1 MARQVAQKLSTQH
14 DLVQGVVKR
23 FAEDLLWL
31 SRWPAEPSQAAQPGK
46 WQQGPEE
53 LLWWPMWW
61 CPVPSRWSDAGAA
74 AAPFTAADE
83 PAAGSL
89 VEVGVQVSET
99 PNPVGQTR
107 RAKSTRR
114 GKRKKNEAANC
125 VALHVPGSED
135 ELTERSEPSSVQGQS
150 DSFIEDLAVT
160 AERAAGPA
168 AQAIGLPVEDVVC
181 CSCLQSDPSS
191 QSAGSPHGEELG
203 NICVDADSLLRFL
216 SASEWASVQQ
226 TARHLCPGFKVSSPA
241 SVDIGLLKE
250 LLGAT
255 FVDGLQE
262 IEGWLDFAGAA
273 EELDILEQDIWNGGT
288 QSTQAACVKVFSS
301 LRWRLADFLEQAG
314 RVLAFWINA
323 TCEADASAQDF
334 VVRASVVS
342 SANPHLCAW
351 RVCEPLEAG
360 IYAFV
365 HRVAGGGSGDFSHEA
380 AGNFVLLAEAVEEC
394 RKQAWEMQDT
404 LEKLAAESLAL
415 GRPLARRMGPPC
427 ASVYKK
433 ALEEGFSA
441 TEALAMASAEP
452 LPKTVK
458 LSACRGN

>member
-1 MARQVAQKLSTQH
+1 M
-14 DLVQGVVKR
+14 
-23 FAEDLLWL
+23 
-31 SRWPAEPSQAAQPGK
+31 
-46 WQQGPEE
+46 
-53 LLWWPMWW
+53 
-61 CPVPSRWSDAGAA
+61 
-74 AAPFTAADE
+74 
-83 PAAGSL
+83 AAGTRRVAL
-89 VEVGVQVSET
+89 VAHVVVPCSVAVVRRRCCC
-99 PNPVGQTR
+99 VGQTR
-107 RAKSTRR
+107 CAKTTRR
-114 GKRKKNEAANC
+114 GKRKKNEAASC

-216 SASEWASVQQ
+216 SASEWACVQQ

-288 QSTQAACVKVFSS
+288 QSTQAARVKAFSS

-323 TCEADASAQDF
+323 SCEADSSVQDF

-433 ALEEGFSA
+433 ALEEGSRRRRPWRWHLLNRCLRRSNFLRAVA
-441 TEALAMASAEP
+441 TEGSSSVRHAVAAAGSFARGGCGSDRGGCLG
-452 LPKTVK
+452 LGL
-458 LSACRGN
+458 LSRR

>member
-1 MARQVAQKLSTQH
+1 M
-14 DLVQGVVKR
+14 
-23 FAEDLLWL
+23 
-31 SRWPAEPSQAAQPGK
+31 
-46 WQQGPEE
+46 
-53 LLWWPMWW
+53 
-61 CPVPSRWSDAGAA
+61 
-74 AAPFTAADE
+74 
-83 PAAGSL
+83 
-89 VEVGVQVSET
+89 
-99 PNPVGQTR
+99 
-107 RAKSTRR
+107 
-114 GKRKKNEAANC
+114 
-125 VALHVPGSED
+125 
-135 ELTERSEPSSVQGQS
+135 
-150 DSFIEDLAVT
+150 
-160 AERAAGPA
+160 
-168 AQAIGLPVEDVVC
+168 
-181 CSCLQSDPSS
+181 
-191 QSAGSPHGEELG
+191 
-203 NICVDADSLLRFL
+203 LRFL

-241 SVDIGLLKE
+241 SVDIRLVKE
-250 LLGAT
+250 LLGET
-255 FVDGLQE
+255 FVNGLQE

-273 EELDILEQDIWNGGT
+273 EELDLLEQDIWNGGT
-288 QSTQAACVKVFSS
+288 QSTQAARVKVFSS